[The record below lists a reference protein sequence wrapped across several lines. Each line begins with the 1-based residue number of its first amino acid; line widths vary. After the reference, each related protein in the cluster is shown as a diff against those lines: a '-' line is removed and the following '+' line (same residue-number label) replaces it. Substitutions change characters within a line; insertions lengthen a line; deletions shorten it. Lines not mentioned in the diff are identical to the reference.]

1 MLDVKIDG
9 VAGFDQVGDSL
20 RRSRKMFKSLLGN
33 AAGDFANRAVTTVKR
48 DYLSGGADH
57 VAVQTGRLRS
67 SIRYLLAEG
76 ESEITTT
83 FGSDVPYAAAWE
95 FGRKAGSFPPIAP
108 LATWARRALGV
119 PSKQARSV
127 GFLIARAIAR
137 RGQKAKPFLEPG
149 VRDEVPEFMQAIE
162 RLLSWDTILG
172 TA

>member
-1 MLDVKIDG
+1 MLEIKVEG
-9 VAGFDQVGDSL
+9 SAGFDQVGDSL
-20 RRSRKMFKSLLGN
+20 RRSRKVFKDLLGK
-33 AAGDFANRAVTTVKR
+33 AASEFANQAVSTVKR
-48 DYLSGGADH
+48 DYLSGGGDH
-57 VAVQTGRLRS
+57 LNVQTGRLRS

-76 ESEITTT
+76 EKEISTT

-95 FGRKAGSFPPIAP
+95 FGRKAGSMPPSGP
-108 LATWARRALGV
+108 LATWARRNLGV
-119 PSKQARSV
+119 KGSEAKSV

-149 VRDEVPEFMQAIE
+149 VRDEVPEFLQAIE